1 MTRIIVPRNAEKL
14 LHLAEDIVKKH
25 KADGAKSKLSSI
37 DMAKFKTRVTDA
49 RTIHTKALKL
59 RRESEKLTEKFQK
72 ALGVHTSQKTTNAGH
87 IIYQVKQIRD
97 VLKGIFRAAL
107 RKLGDWGF
115 TVN

>member
-1 MTRIIVPRNAEKL
+1 MAKIIVPRNAEKL
-14 LHLAEDIVKKH
+14 LHLAEDIIKKH
-25 KADGAKSKLSSI
+25 KADGANSKISSI
-37 DMAKFKTRVTDA
+37 DMAKFQTRVTNA
-49 RTIHTKALKL
+49 RKIYTEALKL
-59 RRESEKLTEKFQK
+59 RRDSEKLTEKFQK

-97 VLKGIFRAAL
+97 VLKGIFRSAL